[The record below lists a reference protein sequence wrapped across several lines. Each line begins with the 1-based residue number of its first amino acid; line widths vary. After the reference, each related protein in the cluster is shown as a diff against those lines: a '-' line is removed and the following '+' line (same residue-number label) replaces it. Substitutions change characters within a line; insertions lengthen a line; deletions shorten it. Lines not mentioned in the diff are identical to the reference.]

1 MVTRHRTYPTPAGL
15 SQATAGLSDD
25 RKAWVRRWAT
35 GAVLVTAAWL
45 HTYAYYFNL
54 TPGIYTEGGDAQ
66 SVAHLNDSYTPLRT
80 NWDIAIVH
88 ISHTLGT
95 PHIQTLWVPD

>member
-25 RKAWVRRWAT
+25 RKAWGRRWAT
-35 GAVLVTAAWL
+35 GAVFVTAAWL

-54 TPGIYTEGGDAQ
+54 TPGIYTEGGGAQ
-66 SVAHLNDSYTPLRT
+66 SVAHLNDSYIPIKNKLRT
-80 NWDIAIVH
+80 SRVEQNMY
-88 ISHTLGT
+88 ISALVAHSA
-95 PHIQTLWVPD
+95 

>member
-1 MVTRHRTYPTPAGL
+1 MVTRHRTYPTPVGL

-45 HTYAYYFNL
+45 HYLCLLF
-54 TPGIYTEGGDAQ
+54 
-66 SVAHLNDSYTPLRT
+66 
-80 NWDIAIVH
+80 
-88 ISHTLGT
+88 
-95 PHIQTLWVPD
+95 